1 MSHPLNTPLGRFGIE
16 TPEEGPQRCVA
27 SIPAGGMVN
36 PLTGTPTVA
45 TLAMLVDHIGG
56 LVNHHRRG
64 QGEWTVSSELS
75 LELAPDALTH
85 LESAPE
91 VPVFATGRPCGP
103 TGRTA
108 LSLCE
113 LTLRDAVIGTATV
126 RSFYIA
132 APGHLAAWPEG
143 PTGLPPAGSLADRMA
158 VRVAESGGA
167 AKVLVQ
173 DRDPV
178 LNNSLGIVHG
188 GVSAMALEL
197 VGSAAV
203 NDGRGVQP
211 LQTVSLR
218 VNFLRQFRV
227 SPNGPQS
234 RYEGTALRIGRSTGV
249 AEARAVDD
257 TGKAAVIARVTAC
270 LG

>member
-1 MSHPLNTPLGRFGIE
+1 MSHPLNTPLGRFGIV
-16 TPEEGPQRCVA
+16 TPENGPRRFLA
-27 SIPAGGMVN
+27 AIPAGGLTN

-64 QGEWTVSSELS
+64 TGEWTVSSELS
-75 LELAPDALTH
+75 LELAPDALTRV
-85 LESAPE
+85 ESAPD
-91 VPVFATGRPCGP
+91 VPVFAAGQPCGP
-103 TGRTA
+103 KGRTA

-113 LTLRDAVIGTATV
+113 LTHRDSVIGVATV

-132 APGHLAAWPEG
+132 APGHLVEWPDG
-143 PTGLPPAGSLADRMA
+143 PTGPLPAGSLADRMA
-158 VRVAESGGA
+158 IRVAESGGA
-167 AKVLVQ
+167 AKVLMQ
-173 DRDPV
+173 GQDPV

-203 NDGRGVQP
+203 NDGRRDQL
-211 LQTVSLR
+211 LQTTSLQ
-218 VNFLRQFRV
+218 VNFLRQFA
-227 SPNGPQS
+227 SGPES
-234 RYEGTALRIGRSTGV
+234 RYEGTVLRVGRSTGV

-257 TGKAAVIARVTAC
+257 TGKAAIIARVTAS